1 MPDTILL
8 FSGKKRNRH
17 AFGSFFLHPGQQNAN
32 CSETIIIYLVNSPNY
47 ISTNVLV
54 GETTFP
60 LKEKKKGGRSR
71 ERYKNVLVTENT
83 DLFSSESQCFQILIA
98 KAPQV

>member
-32 CSETIIIYLVNSPNY
+32 CSETTIIYLVNSLNY

-60 LKEKKKGGRSR
+60 LKKKKKGRSR
-71 ERYKNVLVTENT
+71 EKYKNVLVTENT

>member
-8 FSGKKRNRH
+8 FQGKKRNRH
-17 AFGSFFLHPGQQNAN
+17 AFGSFFLLPGQQNAN
-32 CSETIIIYLVNSPNY
+32 CSETTIIYLVNSLNY

-60 LKEKKKGGRSR
+60 LKKKKKR
-71 ERYKNVLVTENT
+71 EEAEKSIKMY
-83 DLFSSESQCFQILIA
+83 
-98 KAPQV
+98 